1 MREYLNSEIIAIINE
16 HIHSDRD
23 RAILIKRLV
32 DGHTFDRLAEEF
44 DMSLRHIQ
52 RIVYINQEIV
62 FKYLN

>member
-1 MREYLNSEIIAIINE
+1 MREYLNSEITALINE

-52 RIVYINQEIV
+52 RIVYTNQEIV
-62 FKYLN
+62 FKHLD